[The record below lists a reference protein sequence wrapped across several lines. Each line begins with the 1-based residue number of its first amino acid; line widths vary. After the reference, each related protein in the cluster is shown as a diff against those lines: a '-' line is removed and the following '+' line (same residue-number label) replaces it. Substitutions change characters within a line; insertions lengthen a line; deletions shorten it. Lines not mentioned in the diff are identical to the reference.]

1 MDIIIGKSSW
11 NFCLDAAIHQNQS
24 WRKVHFIY
32 LCKFVFLLQY
42 LSVNV
47 AELQY
52 ILFFIQGNHQV
63 PVHIVG
69 WPSILDY
76 GQPSVDGNVH
86 VGCIFHYHVLFLH
99 QRQNKDPSGQTWAW
113 LFFSELLI
121 MQLLFLVKGLEQCVT
136 VYLVQPYFFILSN
149 QNGDLVEHMS
159 LYLPVWFFGLFQNKY
174 GEAVAP
180 VIFLI
185 FSLLSG
191 VSTNKSNILLQIF
204 SWNIW
209 NTTGTLYAG
218 YQTNV
223 VAVPSG
229 SV

>member
-1 MDIIIGKSSW
+1 MCFFYTRDKTK
-11 NFCLDAAIHQNQS
+11 IHQDKLGHDYFLVS
-24 WRKVHFIY
+24 FW
-32 LCKFVFLLQY
+32 LCNFFL
-42 LSVNV
+42 
-47 AELQY
+47 
-52 ILFFIQGNHQV
+52 
-63 PVHIVG
+63 
-69 WPSILDY
+69 
-76 GQPSVDGNVH
+76 
-86 VGCIFHYHVLFLH
+86 
-99 QRQNKDPSGQTWAW
+99 
-113 LFFSELLI
+113 
-121 MQLLFLVKGLEQCVT
+121 LVKGLEQCVT

-174 GEAVAP
+174 GEAIAP

-209 NTTGTLYAG
+209 NTTGALYAG